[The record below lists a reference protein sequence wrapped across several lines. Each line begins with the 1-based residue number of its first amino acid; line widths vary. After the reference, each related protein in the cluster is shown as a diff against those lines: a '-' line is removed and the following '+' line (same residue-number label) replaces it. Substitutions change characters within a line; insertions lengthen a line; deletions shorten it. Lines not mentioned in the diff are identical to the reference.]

1 MNSQK
6 TILTGEQFTMLLN
19 ANEPIN
25 INIYDLTLDKL
36 PIDLIDFITIR
47 YADNYSL
54 FKSKYLR
61 ILFDKRYFLHKT
73 DDFDRLNL
81 DTFNDMFYQII
92 KRNTFND
99 LIGLYNFADC
109 LYSLIES
116 LNNRY
121 ELMTCDIENVLFSS
135 LSCDVVKYYDENG
148 YYKRVR
154 KELIKNEQGEIIE
167 YIIEYRGNYY
177 HIDNCVDCHT
187 DYNRTELVPV
197 QFTYSYDD
205 EFYTLEGLRNCDLV
219 LYNGDIY
226 HMDDCVYCEDTGN
239 TIHIDDAFYS
249 NDDEC
254 WYENESSIEDKNG
267 LRGYHKSDIKDK
279 SNNSIYKIGFEV
291 EKEDSDIYNFKSI
304 REYGWDAE
312 HDGSLNDDG
321 FELVSPIYDM
331 MDMEEFNKD
340 MKAISG
346 YINAD
351 YSSNCGGHINVS
363 VQGNDAKE
371 IFELIRGYLPLIY
384 AMYPNRLE
392 NRYAKAKK
400 VSEFNDCDRYE
411 AINFTKGHV
420 LEFRIF
426 SAVRNT
432 KNLEFR
438 YKLIQYMFKNQRKG
452 AASVVRMLLTDS
464 DLKKLLLTVYD
475 ASKYDKLV
483 ERAIKFTDIYMSQR
497 DIKTTSTLIKKM
509 KSGQNTLEE
518 LINN

>member
-1 MNSQK
+1 MNTQK
-6 TILTGEQFTMLLN
+6 TILTGEQFAMLLN
-19 ANEPIN
+19 DGEN
-25 INIYDLTLDKL
+25 INVNAYELTLDKL
-36 PIDLIDFITIR
+36 PIDLIDFISIR

-54 FKSKYLR
+54 FKSRYLR

-73 DDFDRLNL
+73 DDFTKLNL
-81 DTFNDMFYQII
+81 DTFNDTFYHIVY
-92 KRNTFND
+92 RNTIDDVISLNA
-99 LIGLYNFADC
+99 FANC
-109 LYSLIES
+109 LYSLIEV
-116 LNNRY
+116 LNARY
-121 ELMTCDIENVLFSS
+121 ELMACDVENVLFSS
-135 LSCDVVKYYDENG
+135 LSYDVVKYYDENG
-148 YYKRVR
+148 TFKRIR
-154 KELIKNEQGEIIE
+154 KELIENEQGEIIQ
-167 YIIEYRGNYY
+167 YRGDYY
-177 HIDNCVDCHT
+177 HINNCVECYT
-187 DYNRTELVPV
+187 DYNRGELVPL
-197 QFTYSYDD
+197 QFTYSYND
-205 EFYTLEGLRNCDLV
+205 EFYTLEGLRYNDLV
-219 LYNGDIY
+219 LYRGDIY

-239 TIHIDDAFYS
+239 TIHIDDAFYCD
-249 NDDEC
+249 DDEC
-254 WYENESSIEDKNG
+254 LYENESSIEDKNG

-291 EKEDSDIYNFKSI
+291 EKEDSDFSNFSYI
-304 REYGWDAE
+304 RSYGWDAE

-321 FELVSPIYDM
+321 FELVSPIYDLM
-331 MDMEEFNKD
+331 NIEEFSKD
-340 MKAISG
+340 MNVISR
-346 YINAD
+346 YINAE

-363 VQGNDAKE
+363 VQGKNANE
-371 IFELIRGYLPLIY
+371 IFDLIRGYLPLIY
-384 AMYPNRLE
+384 AMYPNRLD

-411 AINFTKGHV
+411 AINFTKGHI

>member
-1 MNSQK
+1 MENQK
-6 TILTGEQFTMLLN
+6 TILTSEKFTMLLN
-19 ANEPIN
+19 AGEN
-25 INIYDLTLDKL
+25 INVNAYELTLDKL
-36 PIDLIDFITIR
+36 PIDLIDFISIR
-47 YADNYSL
+47 YAGNYSL
-54 FKSKYLR
+54 FKSRYLR

-73 DDFDRLNL
+73 DDFTRLNL
-81 DTFNDMFYQII
+81 
-92 KRNTFND
+92 NTFND
-99 LIGLYNFADC
+99 TFYHIVYRNTIDDVISLNAFANC
-109 LYSLIES
+109 LYSLIEV
-116 LNNRY
+116 LNARY
-121 ELMTCDIENVLFSS
+121 ELMACDIENVLFSGMS
-135 LSCDVVKYYDENG
+135 YDIVKYYDENG
-148 YYKRVR
+148 TFKRIR
-154 KELIKNEQGEIIE
+154 KDLIENTQGEIVQ
-167 YIIEYRGNYY
+167 YRGDYY
-177 HIDNCVDCHT
+177 HIENCVNAYI
-187 DYNRTELVPV
+187 DYNITELIPL
-197 QFTYSYDD
+197 QFTYLYNMNY
-205 EFYTLEGLRNCDLV
+205 YTIDGLRNCDLV
-219 LYNGDIY
+219 LYQGDIY

-239 TIHIDDAFYS
+239 TIHIDDAFYC
-249 NDDEC
+249 DDSEC

-267 LRGYHKSDIKDK
+267 LRGYHKSEIKDK

-331 MDMEEFNKD
+331 MNIEEFSKD
-340 MKAISG
+340 MQSISD

-363 VQGNDAKE
+363 VYGKDAID

-384 AMYPNRLE
+384 AMYPNRLD

-400 VSEFNDCDRYE
+400 VSEFNNCDRYE
-411 AINFTKGHV
+411 AINFTKGHI

-497 DIKTTSTLIKKM
+497 DIKTTTSLINKM
-509 KSGQNTLEE
+509 KSGQSTLEE